1 MQFHYLAA
9 DSQGKVYNGNLEASS
24 LQEVLGFIAKQGL
37 KPLSIK
43 PMKEVVMSK
52 RRLFGN
58 TITVQD
64 KVFITKYLSLMLRV
78 GTDLFRAID
87 ILIQDFEKPAIKTFL
102 LDIRG
107 NLERGNPFYISFQNH
122 PEYFTDIVVNLI
134 RAAEMSGNLEN
145 TLREISETYEAEAEL
160 KNKIISAMVYPILL
174 MVVAFFV
181 INGLIIWV
189 VPKVAVV
196 FESTGLPIPFF
207 SRMILDLSAFVRR
220 FMAILIPVFAGGL
233 TGLLFYFF
241 KTLKGK
247 KHLGIIL
254 EKTPLVNEVIKK
266 LTLRRFAATLA
277 SLLRAGISLVSSLEI
292 TASAVGNINFQA
304 ALIRIAKERI
314 ARGVPVGEAFK
325 QEILFPG
332 AVVNLISIGEK
343 SGHIEEVL
351 NTLADFYEKEADAAL
366 KTMVSILEP
375 VLLMGV
381 GLMVA
386 FIAMSVIIPTFQLV
400 SQFNQ

>member
-1 MQFHYLAA
+1 
-9 DSQGKVYNGNLEASS
+9 
-24 LQEVLGFIAKQGL
+24 
-37 KPLSIK
+37 
-43 PMKEVVMSK
+43 
-52 RRLFGN
+52 
-58 TITVQD
+58 
-64 KVFITKYLSLMLRV
+64 
-78 GTDLFRAID
+78 
-87 ILIQDFEKPAIKTFL
+87 
-102 LDIRG
+102 
-107 NLERGNPFYISFQNH
+107 
-122 PEYFTDIVVNLI
+122 
-134 RAAEMSGNLEN
+134 
-145 TLREISETYEAEAEL
+145 
-160 KNKIISAMVYPILL
+160 
-174 MVVAFFV
+174 
-181 INGLIIWV
+181 
-189 VPKVAVV
+189 
-196 FESTGLPIPFF
+196 
-207 SRMILDLSAFVRR
+207 MILDLSAFVRR

-351 NTLADFYEKEADAAL
+351 KTLADFYEKEADAAL